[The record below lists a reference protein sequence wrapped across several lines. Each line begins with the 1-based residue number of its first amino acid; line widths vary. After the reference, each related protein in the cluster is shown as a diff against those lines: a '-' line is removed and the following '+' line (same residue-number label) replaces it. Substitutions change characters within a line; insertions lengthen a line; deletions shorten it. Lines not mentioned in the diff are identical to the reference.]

1 MVIILKQGFLNSILV
16 TDYAENAA
24 QDEEFSKEE
33 EAVHSEGPKG
43 EESEESEARTP
54 GRRQTP
60 PECVGIGR
68 VVPAPLSGTFPRG
81 GDRNRFV
88 LPVRDYLM
96 LAPQATGER

>member
-1 MVIILKQGFLNSILV
+1 MNSILV

-43 EESEESEARTP
+43 EESEESEARTA

-81 GDRNRFV
+81 RRPKSLRAPCAV
-88 LPVRDYLM
+88 LSDAR
-96 LAPQATGER
+96 PQATSER